1 MSDIFKKN
9 LLISSLCN
17 FYGQRTREFKGTS
30 SRGSL
35 ETVKTSS
42 LQFNDIPSRASLEA
56 AKPRSLLY
64 SLRKL
69 ESQALR
75 WRMRYAAFASKYRLA
90 NLVDLVFFKF
100 IEIVIIDT
108 IKQNS

>member
-1 MSDIFKKN
+1 MEHLDRISTMSDIFKKN

-17 FYGQRTREFKGTS
+17 FYDQRTREFKGTS

-69 ESQALR
+69 ESQAR
-75 WRMRYAAFASKYRLA
+75 R
-90 NLVDLVFFKF
+90 
-100 IEIVIIDT
+100 
-108 IKQNS
+108 